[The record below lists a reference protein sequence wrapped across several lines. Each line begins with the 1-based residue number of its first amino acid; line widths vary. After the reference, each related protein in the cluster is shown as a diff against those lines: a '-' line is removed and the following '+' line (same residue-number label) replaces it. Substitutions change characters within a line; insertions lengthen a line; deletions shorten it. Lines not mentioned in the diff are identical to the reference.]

1 MPKLITVFEDRYSL
15 EPISNEHRM
24 ELSSLESIWGR
35 QNISFSVDNRV
46 LLRKYVG
53 FIATPSLQL
62 QILPKLYEDAAS
74 AEDFEE
80 EKRSSVRMLFRL
92 LASSGFLSVK
102 DIPEPQL
109 IAAMNGDLLEIFIH
123 IFNKRFLELFQ
134 KQIHRQYEDFEGNLA
149 FIRGRI
155 LFQRQLLRNGGF
167 KHKHYVS
174 YQEFTEDNLLNQIIK
189 ATMISL
195 RTLTKNEENKTSL
208 SHALFLLE
216 DICPI
221 RLTESM
227 FQRVRFNRLNE
238 DYRPVFELAKMFYLN
253 RQPGV
258 HAGDERTFTFLIPL
272 NQLFEFSLYQWLDK
286 GLSSDDWVV
295 RYQTP
300 QRYLDAE
307 KEVFLL
313 RPDITIACSR
323 AGSDTPIEMIVDA
336 KYKNPISEENTRLSE
351 SDVYQMLAYAV
362 RYQCN
367 RLFLVYPV
375 FRANKYFQNPLATYL
390 IHNGN
395 QEIRISALHIDI
407 ASEDLDQIHQEFI
420 KLICHFFE
428 S

>member
-1 MPKLITVFEDRYSL
+1 
-15 EPISNEHRM
+15 
-24 ELSSLESIWGR
+24 
-35 QNISFSVDNRV
+35 
-46 LLRKYVG
+46 
-53 FIATPSLQL
+53 
-62 QILPKLYEDAAS
+62 
-74 AEDFEE
+74 
-80 EKRSSVRMLFRL
+80 
-92 LASSGFLSVK
+92 
-102 DIPEPQL
+102 
-109 IAAMNGDLLEIFIH
+109 
-123 IFNKRFLELFQ
+123 
-134 KQIHRQYEDFEGNLA
+134 
-149 FIRGRI
+149 
-155 LFQRQLLRNGGF
+155 
-167 KHKHYVS
+167 
-174 YQEFTEDNLLNQIIK
+174 
-189 ATMISL
+189 
-195 RTLTKNEENKTSL
+195 
-208 SHALFLLE
+208 
-216 DICPI
+216 
-221 RLTESM
+221 
-227 FQRVRFNRLNE
+227 
-238 DYRPVFELAKMFYLN
+238 
-253 RQPGV
+253 
-258 HAGDERTFTFLIPL
+258 
-272 NQLFEFSLYQWLDK
+272 
-286 GLSSDDWVV
+286 SDDWVV

-407 ASEDLDQIHQEFI
+407 ASEDLDQIQKEFI